1 MSTKRHRFTPEDK
14 VKIIRE
20 HLEEGKRVSELF
32 ERYQMHPN
40 AFYQWKKEFFEGAV
54 NIFTPKN
61 KSNRNKEQ
69 EKIKFLEEK
78 LQQKESVISEIVSD
92 YINYK
97 KKLNGEYYNSLWD
110 GSAAVSYT
118 HLTLPTKRIV

>member
-97 KKLNGEYYNSLWD
+97 KKLNGEY
-110 GSAAVSYT
+110 
-118 HLTLPTKRIV
+118 

>member
-1 MSTKRHRFTPEDK
+1 MNTKRHRFTPEAK

-20 HLEEGKRVSELF
+20 HLEEGKRVSELC

-61 KSNRNKEQ
+61 KSNRHKEQ

-78 LQQKESVISEIVSD
+78 LQPKESVISEIVSEN
-92 YINYK
+92 INYK
-97 KKLNGEYYNSLWD
+97 KKLNGEY
-110 GSAAVSYT
+110 
-118 HLTLPTKRIV
+118 